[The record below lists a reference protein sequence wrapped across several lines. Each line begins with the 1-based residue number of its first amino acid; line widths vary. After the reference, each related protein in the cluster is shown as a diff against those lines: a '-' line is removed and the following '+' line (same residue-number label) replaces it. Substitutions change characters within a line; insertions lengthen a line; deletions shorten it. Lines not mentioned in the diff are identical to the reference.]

1 MNKTVILF
9 SMNNLPNEVILYI
22 SNFLD
27 DFHKIQFAYT
37 SKLHYAL
44 LYDEQLQNNI
54 DKYFANMILLK
65 NTLFSFIRR
74 INTDGVIYGECEQ
87 CLSKKLLYTH
97 FDGET
102 EKCICIDNCHGFCLS
117 CSSYITFHNSEN
129 GCPKCFNDLDL
140 WYLAFRI

>member
-1 MNKTVILF
+1 
-9 SMNNLPNEVILYI
+9 MNNLPNEVILYI

-37 SKLHYAL
+37 SKHHYAL

-54 DKYFANMILLK
+54 DKYFANMRLLK